1 MGSFKSFALAGVFA
15 VAASASSLAADLL
28 PPPPMV
34 PLAPPPLL
42 EASGWYLRGDVGV
55 SAYQRGKF
63 SSTDQPPVQF
73 IQQDFGSGAF
83 AGAGVGYQFNSWFVP
98 TSPPSTASP
107 RTSPRSTA
115 STSTRA
121 TAFAA

>member
-73 IQQDFGSGAF
+73 IQQDSAAAPSLVPASVTSSTAGS
-83 AGAGVGYQFNSWFVP
+83 VP
-98 TSPPSTASP
+98 TS
-107 RTSPRSTA
+107 
-115 STSTRA
+115 
-121 TAFAA
+121 